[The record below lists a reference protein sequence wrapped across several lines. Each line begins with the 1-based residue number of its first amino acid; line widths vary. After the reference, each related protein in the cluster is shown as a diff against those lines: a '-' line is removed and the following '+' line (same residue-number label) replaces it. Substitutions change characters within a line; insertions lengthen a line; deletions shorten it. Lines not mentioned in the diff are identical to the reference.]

1 MLCSTKIRVVKE
13 IEELS
18 KEEMFLYSTT
28 ALLNS
33 AQCYFA
39 K

>member
-18 KEEMFLYSTT
+18 KEEMLLYSTAALAKQCT
-28 ALLNS
+28 ALL
-33 AQCYFA
+33 C
-39 K
+39 

>member
-18 KEEMFLYSTT
+18 KEEMLLYSTA

-33 AQCYFA
+33 AQRYFA